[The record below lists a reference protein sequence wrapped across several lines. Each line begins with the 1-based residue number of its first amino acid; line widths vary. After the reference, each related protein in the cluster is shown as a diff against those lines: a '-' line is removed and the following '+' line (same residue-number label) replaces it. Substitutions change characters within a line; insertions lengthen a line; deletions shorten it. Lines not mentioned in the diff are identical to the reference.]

1 MKYTLFPLLLAA
13 LLGGQIAAAA
23 PPSLPL
29 TKTQAQA
36 LGVEWASPLAADH
49 FLSGRYPGVVA
60 IPTAQLR
67 VITARQSGVIEHL
80 TVAEGQHVSSGTLL
94 AELRS
99 PELLDTQRQYLDALN
114 RLELAQQALTRD
126 QTLFREGLI
135 PQRRLL
141 ETQSRQR
148 ELSNQRDQFRQQL
161 FLAGLGEDDLRQLAR
176 TRRLSGTLSVHAP
189 IAGTIIKQLVE
200 TGQSVDTAEPLYRLA
215 QLNPLWLEIH
225 VPLTQL
231 DTVTVGT
238 SVLLPAQ
245 GLQGQVIAIG
255 SMVHDKDQGIL
266 LRAQI
271 PDASERLRPGQFL
284 EIQLAQPLQPGHW
297 RLPATALVR
306 HGGETWILVD
316 ADNAFLPQPVQVVA
330 KEDQTVVVRAPLE
343 PSNRVAIRGVA
354 AMKAI
359 WLGE

>member
-1 MKYTLFPLLLAA
+1 MKYTLFLLLLTA
-13 LLGGQIAAAA
+13 LLGGQATAADQ
-23 PPSLPL
+23 PPL
-29 TKTQAQA
+29 TLTETQAQA
-36 LGVEWASPLAADH
+36 LGVEWASPAAADH
-49 FLSGRYPGVVA
+49 SLSGRYPGVVT

-80 TVAEGQHVSSGTLL
+80 AVAEGQHVSSGDLL
-94 AELRS
+94 AEIRS
-99 PELLDTQRQYLDALN
+99 PELVDTQRQYLDALN
-114 RLELAQQALTRD
+114 QLELARQALTRD

-148 ELSNQRDQFRQQL
+148 ELNNQEDQFRQQL
-161 FLAGLGEDDLRQLAR
+161 SLAGLSEDDLRQLAR
-176 TRRLSGTLSVHAP
+176 TRQLSGSLQVHAP

-215 QLNPLWLEIH
+215 ELNPLWVETH

-231 DTVTVGT
+231 DTVTLDT
-238 SVLLPAQ
+238 SVLLPTQ

-255 SMVHDKDQGIL
+255 SMVHEKDQGIL

-271 PDASERLRPGQFL
+271 HDVSEQLRPGQFL
-284 EIQLAQPLQPGHW
+284 EVQLAQPLEPGHW

-306 HGGETWILVD
+306 HDNETWILVD
-316 ADNAFLPQPVQVVA
+316 ADNAFLPLPVQVVA
-330 KEDQTVVVRAPLE
+330 QEDQTVVVRAALQS
-343 PSNRVAIRGVA
+343 SNRVATRGVA
-354 AMKAI
+354 AMKSI

>member
-1 MKYTLFPLLLAA
+1 
-13 LLGGQIAAAA
+13 
-23 PPSLPL
+23 
-29 TKTQAQA
+29 
-36 LGVEWASPLAADH
+36 
-49 FLSGRYPGVVA
+49 
-60 IPTAQLR
+60 
-67 VITARQSGVIEHL
+67 
-80 TVAEGQHVSSGTLL
+80 
-94 AELRS
+94 
-99 PELLDTQRQYLDALN
+99 
-114 RLELAQQALTRD
+114 
-126 QTLFREGLI
+126 
-135 PQRRLL
+135 
-141 ETQSRQR
+141 
-148 ELSNQRDQFRQQL
+148 
-161 FLAGLGEDDLRQLAR
+161 
-176 TRRLSGTLSVHAP
+176 
-189 IAGTIIKQLVE
+189 GTIIKQLVE

-225 VPLTQL
+225 IPLTQL

-245 GLQGQVIAIG
+245 GLKGQVIAIG

-284 EIQLAQPLQPGHW
+284 EVQLAQPLQPGHW

-354 AMKAI
+354 AMKSI